1 MAAELIGVI
10 GGWHRVC
17 LNTIVRKGVELD
29 SERLRILPM
38 GSRVHV
44 VEKAERRVRID
55 QPIAGW
61 CSLKSSNGDT
71 ILTPLDEQEV
81 SIATPA
87 ASASNFQDK
96 HEKWT
101 QRTENYKQQ
110 YSSVEE
116 RQQAVQRQ
124 IDDAVSNSEI
134 QQIANQLNTLK
145 SKVEEHQA
153 AKAQRK
159 QAANELAATQSAV
172 EEMKSSAGLTDTEIQ
187 DLQAQMETLKS
198 DLHTKSLEAGV
209 ADPAELA
216 REIEA
221 LETEK
226 KRYLD
231 KVAQADAL
239 AQAAK
244 NEMELMKQ
252 QMTTMFGANAFNQGP
267 GAQDPALDYED
278 GDVVLG
284 KSGLGIVVVRWIGDY
299 EGATCLGVET
309 SDPVDGGHDGAPNF
323 SCVNGKGLFIPLDQV
338 KKKLTPETLLNQLHE
353 VLKQVTR
360 TRKGASE

>member
-1 MAAELIGVI
+1 MAAAELA

-17 LNTIVRKGVELD
+17 LNTIVRKGVALD

-71 ILTPLDEQEV
+71 ILTPLDQEEV

-87 ASASNFQDK
+87 ASASNFQAQQ
-96 HEKWT
+96 EKWT
-101 QRTENYKQQ
+101 QRHENYKQQ
-110 YSSVEE
+110 YSAVEQK
-116 RQQAVQRQ
+116 QQAVQRQ

-153 AKAQRK
+153 AKQQRK
-159 QAANELAATQSAV
+159 AAAAELSATQNAI
-172 EEMKSSAGLTDTEIQ
+172 EEINTSSNLTDTEISQ
-187 DLQAQMETLKS
+187 LQETMESLKS
-198 DLHTKSLEAGV
+198 ELHTKALEAGV

-216 REIEA
+216 REIDA
-221 LETEK
+221 LEAEK
-226 KRYLD
+226 KRYLE

-252 QMTTMFGANAFNQGP
+252 QMTTMFGANAFNNGP
-267 GAQDPALDYED
+267 AQQDPALDYED

-284 KSGLGIVVVRWIGDY
+284 KQGLGIVVVRWIGEY
-299 EGATCLGVET
+299 EGEMCLGVEL
-309 SDPVDGGHDGAPNF
+309 SDPIQQGTNGAPHF
-323 SCVNGKGLFIPLDQV
+323 SCEAGKGLFIPVDQV

-360 TRKGASE
+360 TRQGASE

>member
-1 MAAELIGVI
+1 MAAELTKI

-17 LNTIVRKGVELD
+17 LNTIVRKGVALD

-87 ASASNFQDK
+87 ASASNFQAQQ
-96 HEKWT
+96 EKWT

-110 YSSVEE
+110 YSSAEE

-153 AKAQRK
+153 AKVQRK

-172 EEMKSSAGLTDTEIQ
+172 QEMKSSAGLTDNEIQ
-187 DLQAQMETLKS
+187 DLQAQMESLKS
-198 DLHTKSLEAGV
+198 DLHTKALEAGV

-226 KRYLD
+226 KRYLE

-252 QMTTMFGANAFNQGP
+252 QMTTMFGANAFNQE
-267 GAQDPALDYED
+267 DPALDYED

-309 SDPVDGGHDGAPNF
+309 SDPVDGGHDGAPHF
-323 SCVNGKGLFIPLDQV
+323 GCANGKGLFIPIDQV
-338 KKKLTPETLLNQLHE
+338 KKKLTAETLLNQLHE